1 MNLTEEA
8 HTRLEKEVAVYEQMF
23 KVNPKSLTY
32 RESQQLDAGYK
43 YDLPF
48 ERWMAESYYLNRQRL
63 NVIAQEKLAKKM
75 RLDLDQQI

>member
-23 KVNPKSLTY
+23 KVKPKPYPSTY

-48 ERWMAESYYLNRQRL
+48 ERWMAESY
-63 NVIAQEKLAKKM
+63 
-75 RLDLDQQI
+75 